1 MTESS
6 SYISILP
13 PLIAIFLAIISKR
26 VLLSLF
32 SGILLGTILL
42 KETKMLSFFE
52 SFDSFIVPTLS
63 NKDNINVLLFTMF
76 LGGVVSI
83 IVNTGFAQRL
93 INSITAKKQTRE
105 SIQVKTWLSGMVV
118 FFDDY
123 ANALLV
129 GTTMRGIADKYKI
142 SREKLAYIVDSTS
155 APIASIALISS
166 WIGFEIGLIQDSVND
181 LGIQANGYSLFI
193 DSLPYRFYPILALIF
208 VFFIAKTGLDYG
220 PMLDA
225 EKKALQ
231 KTNDVEVGLIKEKKC
246 GIWLALFPIL
256 TVIVTTLWG
265 LWKTGS
271 TPEGGQSFATVVSQ
285 GDPFVSLLWAS
296 IVGSFTAITLGVSQ
310 SKFRLAGIMDFWVK
324 GLQSMFYACCILV
337 LAWSLKD
344 VCDQLGTASYLISQ
358 IDSSISLGLLPV
370 IIFIIAAG
378 VSFSTGTSF
387 GTMGILMPIVIPL
400 SVSLLSSNGDFSTSN
415 PVFLCS
421 ISAVLG
427 GSVWGD
433 HCSPISDTT
442 ILSSTA
448 SGSNHIDHVKTQ
460 MPYALFVAGVSIFFG
475 YFLIWAGWSP
485 WACLSISILT
495 MWAFLKKFGKSPKL
509 S

>member
-155 APIASIALISS
+155 APIASIALIS
-166 WIGFEIGLIQDSVND
+166 
-181 LGIQANGYSLFI
+181 
-193 DSLPYRFYPILALIF
+193 
-208 VFFIAKTGLDYG
+208 
-220 PMLDA
+220 
-225 EKKALQ
+225 
-231 KTNDVEVGLIKEKKC
+231 
-246 GIWLALFPIL
+246 
-256 TVIVTTLWG
+256 
-265 LWKTGS
+265 
-271 TPEGGQSFATVVSQ
+271 
-285 GDPFVSLLWAS
+285 
-296 IVGSFTAITLGVSQ
+296 
-310 SKFRLAGIMDFWVK
+310 
-324 GLQSMFYACCILV
+324 
-337 LAWSLKD
+337 
-344 VCDQLGTASYLISQ
+344 
-358 IDSSISLGLLPV
+358 
-370 IIFIIAAG
+370 
-378 VSFSTGTSF
+378 
-387 GTMGILMPIVIPL
+387 
-400 SVSLLSSNGDFSTSN
+400 
-415 PVFLCS
+415 
-421 ISAVLG
+421 
-427 GSVWGD
+427 
-433 HCSPISDTT
+433 
-442 ILSSTA
+442 
-448 SGSNHIDHVKTQ
+448 
-460 MPYALFVAGVSIFFG
+460 
-475 YFLIWAGWSP
+475 
-485 WACLSISILT
+485 
-495 MWAFLKKFGKSPKL
+495 
-509 S
+509 